1 MDNIH
6 ILKIQAGM
14 IAQFCYGMVSGHDGL
29 GKSLRAPLQMVL
41 QMVLQMAAAY
51 HLVRLNLEMRGHSS
65 LTQYHCNFV

>member
-1 MDNIH
+1 MNKMDNIH

-41 QMVLQMAAAY
+41 QMVAAY